1 MNITLDEIRSKAPE
15 GATVYK
21 EYFGQIV
28 YFKECADGIYIW
40 DIDRWCKM
48 PKITLASAKPLN

>member
-1 MNITLDEIRSKAPE
+1 MNIDEIRSKAPK
-15 GATVYK
+15 GATAYK

-48 PKITLASAKPLN
+48 PKITLASAKPL